1 MDKLDKTIPKGWEV
15 KKFRDLLDYERP
27 DEYIVKS
34 TDYSESVGTPVLTAN
49 KSFVLGYTDENFG
62 IYKDVPAIIFD
73 DFTTDSKYVDFP
85 FKIKSSAI
93 KILKN
98 KDQNSDL
105 KFLYEKIKSIKF
117 PVSNHQRY
125 YISQYQELEIVLPK
139 KDEQRKI
146 VEILESVDSEIEK
159 TDHVIAAT
167 EKLKKGLMQQLFTRG
182 IGHTKFKKTEIG
194 EIPEEWEIFKLG
206 SFCDIKGGKRLSKG
220 ELLSN
225 EKTSH
230 PYIRVSDFEN
240 MSVDQSN
247 IKFLSEESYKKISRY
262 IISRDDIYISIAGTI
277 GLIGF
282 IPDDL
287 DQANLTE
294 NAAKIV
300 IKEKFDKKYL
310 GYFLCSSLGQYQI
323 KSLTIQTTQPKLAL
337 NKIEQI
343 MVPHGS
349 VGEQREISKIFS
361 SVDEKISVNRR
372 LKEKLSL
379 LKKGLMQDLLSGK
392 VRIQS

>member
-194 EIPEEWEIFKLG
+194 EIPEQWSVK
-206 SFCDIKGGKRLSKG
+206 K
-220 ELLSN
+220 
-225 EKTSH
+225 
-230 PYIRVSDFEN
+230 VSDLFEIGRGRVISKIEIQKN
-240 MSVDQSN
+240 PGPYPVFSSQTSNNGEFGRMGTYDFEGEYLTWTTDGIYAGAVFYRNGKFNCTNVCGTLKQKVDMDIRFFSYLLPRCAERHVVKTANPKLMNNVMANVSMPAPHIKEQKEIAEILFSVG
-247 IKFLSEESYKKISRY
+247 KKIS
-262 IISRDDIYISIAGTI
+262 INRD
-277 GLIGF
+277 
-282 IPDDL
+282 
-287 DQANLTE
+287 
-294 NAAKIV
+294 
-300 IKEKFDKKYL
+300 
-310 GYFLCSSLGQYQI
+310 
-323 KSLTIQTTQPKLAL
+323 
-337 NKIEQI
+337 
-343 MVPHGS
+343 
-349 VGEQREISKIFS
+349 
-361 SVDEKISVNRR
+361 
-372 LKEKLSL
+372 LKEKLNL
-379 LKKGLMQDLLSGK
+379 LKKGLMQDLLSGR
-392 VRIQS
+392 VRM

>member
-1 MDKLDKTIPKGWEV
+1 MTTMDKLDKTIPKGWEV

-194 EIPEEWEIFKLG
+194 EIPEQWSVK
-206 SFCDIKGGKRLSKG
+206 K
-220 ELLSN
+220 
-225 EKTSH
+225 
-230 PYIRVSDFEN
+230 VSDLFEIGRGRVISKIEIQKN
-240 MSVDQSN
+240 PGPYPVFSSQTSNNGEFGRMGTYDFEGEYLTWTTDGIYAGAVFYRNGKFNCTNVCGTLKQKVDMDIRFFSYLLPRCAERHVVKTANPKLMNNVMANVSMPAPHIKEQKEIAEILFSVG
-247 IKFLSEESYKKISRY
+247 KKIS
-262 IISRDDIYISIAGTI
+262 INRD
-277 GLIGF
+277 
-282 IPDDL
+282 
-287 DQANLTE
+287 
-294 NAAKIV
+294 
-300 IKEKFDKKYL
+300 
-310 GYFLCSSLGQYQI
+310 
-323 KSLTIQTTQPKLAL
+323 
-337 NKIEQI
+337 
-343 MVPHGS
+343 
-349 VGEQREISKIFS
+349 
-361 SVDEKISVNRR
+361 
-372 LKEKLSL
+372 LKEKLNL
-379 LKKGLMQDLLSGK
+379 LKKGLMQDLLSGR
-392 VRIQS
+392 VRM

>member
-1 MDKLDKTIPKGWEV
+1 MTTMDKLDKTIPKGWEV

-194 EIPEEWEIFKLG
+194 EIPEQWSVK
-206 SFCDIKGGKRLSKG
+206 K
-220 ELLSN
+220 
-225 EKTSH
+225 
-230 PYIRVSDFEN
+230 VSDLFE
-240 MSVDQSN
+240 
-247 IKFLSEESYKKISRY
+247 
-262 IISRDDIYISIAGTI
+262 I
-277 GLIGF
+277 GRGR
-282 IPDDL
+282 
-287 DQANLTE
+287 
-294 NAAKIV
+294 V
-300 IKEKFDKKYL
+300 
-310 GYFLCSSLGQYQI
+310 
-323 KSLTIQTTQPKLAL
+323 
-337 NKIEQI
+337 
-343 MVPHGS
+343 
-349 VGEQREISKIFS
+349 ISKIEIQKNPGPYPVFS
-361 SVDEKISVNRR
+361 SQTSNN
-372 LKEKLSL
+372 
-379 LKKGLMQDLLSGK
+379 G
-392 VRIQS
+392 